1 MSFIFDNNI
10 WLFQLIIS
18 LTVTFASIPYD
29 NFTEKINIY
38 DENTDTFEYQIQKS
52 LEVTKNIFAT
62 NEFKQA
68 IEIVGVIPYVSEI
81 SGALTLLSST
91 LSVQS
96 EWQTNFAKTFI
107 DVTEKTVAN
116 DAIVTLKASLDN
128 IQNKFVLLNTTKADK
143 DGLAGRAQYI
153 KIIENSFGEIIG
165 RFADR
170 KNIFRKHTLLVVPHM
185 LATAKLVAIWSI
197 YAKDY
202 DEHSFNNTVIFC
214 QLKRVLNE
222 YRSLAVFQRVKRLNQ
237 FGKSST
243 KLNLEG
249 FMYEYWRGGS
259 SDRFYQSQ
267 PKLVKPNGVVECE
280 IGCAASK
287 LETDDDYCIEDPLD
301 KRELFAGRH
310 DSVDKCI
317 ASYAEFLKFRVE
329 EPFNNAIT
337 SMNRYCTKQ
346 PRNKTEIPTGIDVFV
361 IDSHQIVRFNKF
373 KIIST
378 DRGRLKIIISG
389 AVATSAPNLD
399 FCDTFFT
406 GNVHFLQIVRAL
418 MKSK

>member
-310 DSVDKCI
+310 DSW
-317 ASYAEFLKFRVE
+317 
-329 EPFNNAIT
+329 
-337 SMNRYCTKQ
+337 
-346 PRNKTEIPTGIDVFV
+346 
-361 IDSHQIVRFNKF
+361 
-373 KIIST
+373 IS
-378 DRGRLKIIISG
+378 
-389 AVATSAPNLD
+389 
-399 FCDTFFT
+399 
-406 GNVHFLQIVRAL
+406 AL
-418 MKSK
+418 LVMLNS